1 MMDMIRQIRSESAI
15 GMVANVAIAAD
26 MAKARAEEAVN
37 EVAELRGKLKETL
50 TYLGEYSG
58 HVDSRIHNVLMNR
71 GQVSPHP
78 KLPTL

>member
-1 MMDMIRQIRSESAI
+1 MIRQSAI

-50 TYLGEYSG
+50 KYLGEYSG
-58 HVDSRIHNVLMNR
+58 HVDSRSNNILMNR
-71 GQVSPHP
+71 GEVLPCP
-78 KLPTL
+78 TLPTL

>member
-1 MMDMIRQIRSESAI
+1 MMDMIRQSAI

-50 TYLGEYSG
+50 KYLGEYSR
-58 HVDSRIHNVLMNR
+58 HVSSRFCNTLNP
-71 GQVSPHP
+71 GNALPHP
-78 KLPTL
+78 TLPTL